1 MHIHLDPIG
10 GVAGDMFV
18 AAILDAWPELSTT
31 VQQSIHNV
39 RLPIDWKA
47 EIVTHNDGTL
57 SGSRFNVIGP
67 KDSPPSGSFNDIKN
81 YLRRSELSN
90 SSSERAIE
98 IFSLLAA
105 AESSIHGVAIEKV
118 HFHELADWDSIADI
132 VAAASLIEALE
143 QRYNGVSWSTSPL
156 PIGTGRI
163 HTAHGTIPIPAP
175 ATVKLLE
182 GLEVF
187 DDGLSGERV
196 TPTGAAILRH
206 LTPRESPGSIELRVS
221 HSGHGFGQ
229 RTISEISNVLRVIA
243 FESPM
248 PMWQY
253 EQIAAVSFE
262 VDDQTPEDLAIALD
276 RIRGA
281 NGVLDVTQSSLY
293 GKKGRM
299 MVGVQVLCNRDKI
312 ENVIAQCF
320 DETSTIGIRWSLVHR
335 ALLERSNICKTDDN
349 ETVQVKVVQRPSGLT
364 AKAEIS
370 DISKIDGPRVTREHW
385 RHQAEAYALHQSEKK
400 K

>member
-90 SSSERAIE
+90 SSSERASE

-143 QRYNGVSWSTSPL
+143 QRYNGVSWSTSP
-156 PIGTGRI
+156 
-163 HTAHGTIPIPAP
+163 
-175 ATVKLLE
+175 
-182 GLEVF
+182 
-187 DDGLSGERV
+187 
-196 TPTGAAILRH
+196 
-206 LTPRESPGSIELRVS
+206 
-221 HSGHGFGQ
+221 
-229 RTISEISNVLRVIA
+229 
-243 FESPM
+243 
-248 PMWQY
+248 
-253 EQIAAVSFE
+253 
-262 VDDQTPEDLAIALD
+262 
-276 RIRGA
+276 
-281 NGVLDVTQSSLY
+281 
-293 GKKGRM
+293 
-299 MVGVQVLCNRDKI
+299 
-312 ENVIAQCF
+312 
-320 DETSTIGIRWSLVHR
+320 
-335 ALLERSNICKTDDN
+335 
-349 ETVQVKVVQRPSGLT
+349 
-364 AKAEIS
+364 
-370 DISKIDGPRVTREHW
+370 
-385 RHQAEAYALHQSEKK
+385 
-400 K
+400 